1 MECLSQMQSVS
12 QEQNQPCIPHHY
24 VKCSWYYRGRTS
36 PVPPITK
43 FMAKPPAKADRLTGE
58 KHGRLNLSFTD
69 ISAFTMKSQRNR
81 YLSTSL
87 LRFIPR
93 FDEDW
98 STKGRM
104 ASLNQIVSIGREL
117 QDLPGLFSIVLFFV
131 PLCRDGVS
139 FSYGNCWCCFHKG
152 KVRVTFWPM

>member
-1 MECLSQMQSVS
+1 
-12 QEQNQPCIPHHY
+12 
-24 VKCSWYYRGRTS
+24 
-36 PVPPITK
+36 
-43 FMAKPPAKADRLTGE
+43 MAKPPAKADRLTGE

-104 ASLNQIVSIGREL
+104 ASLN
-117 QDLPGLFSIVLFFV
+117 
-131 PLCRDGVS
+131 
-139 FSYGNCWCCFHKG
+139 
-152 KVRVTFWPM
+152 